1 MHTLQKRG
9 LLFNKVV
16 PSKTVSSAYTD
27 QYICWQQNAYQ
38 MNITA
43 FCIIIC
49 IDEFIHGWSAGSING
64 SNHSSMHYFSS
75 SQLAFSENDVNTV

>member
-27 QYICWQQNAYQ
+27 QYICWQQKCVSNEYY
-38 MNITA
+38 
-43 FCIIIC
+43 
-49 IDEFIHGWSAGSING
+49 SILHNY
-64 SNHSSMHYFSS
+64 MHR
-75 SQLAFSENDVNTV
+75 